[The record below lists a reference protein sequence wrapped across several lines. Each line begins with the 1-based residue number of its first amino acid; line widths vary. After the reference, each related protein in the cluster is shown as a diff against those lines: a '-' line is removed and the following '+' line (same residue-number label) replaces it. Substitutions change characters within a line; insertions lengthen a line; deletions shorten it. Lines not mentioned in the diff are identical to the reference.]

1 MLERVT
7 VTAADLPATQ
17 RFYDTVLGQLGER
30 RDDFAVADGPAPTR
44 SLHIGFAAPSFDAI
58 QRFWRAGV
66 DAGYPDDGQPG
77 LRAIYGFDYYGG
89 FLLDPDGN
97 SAEACLHDSARR
109 AGLIDHVW
117 MRVADLAASRTFY
130 AGTVGL
136 EVAHTEDGLVR
147 FARGDGISLSLVA
160 AGGGTHSL
168 GGERDVPTE
177 NVALAFGGDVADA
190 TDPDGNR
197 VGS

>member
-7 VTAADLPATQ
+7 VTAADPTATR
-17 RFYDTVLGQLGER
+17 RFYDTVLAELGER
-30 RDDFAVADGPAPTR
+30 RDDLVVVEGPAVTR
-44 SLHIGFAAPSFDAI
+44 RLHIGFSAPSFDAI

-66 DAGYPDDGQPG
+66 DAGYRDDGQPG

-97 SAEACLHDSARR
+97 SAEACLHDSSRP

-117 MRVADLAASRTFY
+117 MRVADVDASRAFY
-130 AGTVGL
+130 EGTIGL
-136 EVAHTEDGLVR
+136 TVAHTEDGLVR
-147 FARGDGISLSLVA
+147 FARGTGISFTVVA
-160 AGGGTHSL
+160 ARHGTHSL
-168 GGERDVPTE
+168 GGERDAPSE
-177 NVALAFGGDVADA
+177 SVALAIAGADPA

-197 VGS
+197 VDPA